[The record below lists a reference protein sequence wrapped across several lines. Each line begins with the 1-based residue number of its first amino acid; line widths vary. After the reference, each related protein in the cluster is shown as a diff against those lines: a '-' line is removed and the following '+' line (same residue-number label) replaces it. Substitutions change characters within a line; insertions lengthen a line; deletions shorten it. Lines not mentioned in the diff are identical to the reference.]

1 MKILL
6 SKPSIIAPLD
16 LGDLKKPNLSQ
27 KDGFLLGLCENLK
40 PLPKDTKSYFKTR
53 TNEILFNCALNLQGL
68 VENLKAKFGADKIV
82 LIIGTTTTGVEEN
95 FTALKEGGKYDEK
108 LESHANPALFLSDF
122 LGLKSLSF
130 GVSNACTSGA
140 KAIMEGARCVRA
152 GLCEA
157 AIVGGV
163 DSINTLTLQGFKALG
178 IMSDKPSRAF
188 CADREGIN
196 IGEAAGLF
204 VLISEN
210 ALKKCDS
217 KIRAEFKVE
226 LSGFASN
233 ADAFHITQ
241 PSANLEIKKALLDEA
256 LAKNAEN
263 LSVNL
268 KENCNDKQ
276 SAEKGDFSP
285 RKNEAQNDKMDEKI
299 SAKNA
304 NIDYINA
311 HGTGTKDNDAMEA
324 EFAAKFL
331 PNTLMSSIKPFIGHN
346 LAACGAVELGLCVN
360 LIMQSLERG
369 RAKIPPQ
376 IYENIDETFPK
387 ELNLA
392 KFGCEKEIKS
402 AISLNFAFGGDNALL
417 FVMAI

>member
-16 LGDLKKPNLSQ
+16 LSDLKKPNLSQ

-68 VENLKAKFGADKIV
+68 VENLKAKFGADKIA

-256 LAKNAEN
+256 LGEKFTRNLREN
-263 LSVNL
+263 FTQEFV
-268 KENCNDKQ
+268 
-276 SAEKGDFSP
+276 
-285 RKNEAQNDKMDEKI
+285 
-299 SAKNA
+299 A

-324 EFAAKFL
+324 EFVAKFL

-392 KFGCEKEIKS
+392 KFNCEKEIKS

-417 FVMAI
+417 FVRAI

>member
-16 LGDLKKPNLSQ
+16 LSDLKKPNLSQ

-40 PLPKDTKSYFKTR
+40 PLPKDTKNYFKTR

-68 VENLKAKFGADKIV
+68 VENLKAKFGADKIA

-152 GLCEA
+152 GLCEV

-204 VLISEN
+204 VLISQN
-210 ALKKCDS
+210 ALKKCDI

-256 LAKNAEN
+256 LGEKFTQNLREN
-263 LSVNL
+263 STQEFV
-268 KENCNDKQ
+268 
-276 SAEKGDFSP
+276 
-285 RKNEAQNDKMDEKI
+285 
-299 SAKNA
+299 A

-324 EFAAKFL
+324 EFVAKFL
-331 PNTLMSSIKPFIGHN
+331 PNTLISSIKPFIGHN

-360 LIMQSLERG
+360 LIMQSLEQG

-392 KFGCEKEIKS
+392 KFNCEKEIKS

-417 FVMAI
+417 FVRAI